1 MDFIKDKIL
10 SYYSMC
16 QHIIHRVRDYLST
29 KNLRLKY
36 LKDLF
41 LEEKRFLLEAL
52 NASKK
57 KSVREICK
65 KLHDIDGED
74 GPLDKALKFYLS
86 KMKGDYNTR
95 FNMWRI
101 QNFNGGL
108 LGIPMISKQQKDPIM
123 DSIFKG
129 TNVVEEEKTAD
140 KSYER
145 RQERRKMEIAEII
158 AQRKTHS
165 GYKMKATK

>member
-1 MDFIKDKIL
+1 
-10 SYYSMC
+10 
-16 QHIIHRVRDYLST
+16 
-29 KNLRLKY
+29 
-36 LKDLF
+36 
-41 LEEKRFLLEAL
+41 L

-65 KLHDIDGED
+65 KLHEIDGED

-86 KMKGDYNTR
+86 KLKADYSTR
-95 FNMWRI
+95 FNMWRV

-108 LGIPMISKQQKDPIM
+108 IGIPMVSKQQKDPIM

-129 TNVVEEEKTAD
+129 TNVVEEENTAD

-145 RQERRKMEIAEII
+145 
-158 AQRKTHS
+158 S
-165 GYKMKATK
+165 

>member
-1 MDFIKDKIL
+1 
-10 SYYSMC
+10 
-16 QHIIHRVRDYLST
+16 
-29 KNLRLKY
+29 
-36 LKDLF
+36 
-41 LEEKRFLLEAL
+41 
-52 NASKK
+52 
-57 KSVREICK
+57 
-65 KLHDIDGED
+65 
-74 GPLDKALKFYLS
+74 
-86 KMKGDYNTR
+86 MKGDYNTR

-145 RQERRKMEIAEII
+145 R
-158 AQRKTHS
+158 
-165 GYKMKATK
+165 